1 MKTTIQVQS
10 DQLNKEDV
18 TALLQAIRL
27 CEMAT
32 FPDKEIRIR
41 VEVPE
46 LTAAETKEILTSIKP
61 SFKYGPGGFQEERV
75 IWPSFNLLSV

>member
-1 MKTTIQVQS
+1 MKTTIHLQS

-18 TALLQAIRL
+18 RTLLQAIRL

-32 FPDKEIRIR
+32 FPDKEIRIL

-46 LTAAETKEILTSIKP
+46 LTAAETEEILKSIKP
-61 SFKYGPGGFQEERV
+61 PYKYGPEIFKH
-75 IWPSFNLLSV
+75 P